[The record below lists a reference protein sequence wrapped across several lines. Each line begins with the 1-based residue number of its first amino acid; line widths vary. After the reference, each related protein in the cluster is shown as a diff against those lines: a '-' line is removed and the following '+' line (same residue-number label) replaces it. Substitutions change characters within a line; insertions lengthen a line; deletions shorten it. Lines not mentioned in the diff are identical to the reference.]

1 MTAATIRCGAYPKAV
16 DAYRNGFF
24 LSARRRRGCLRNR
37 PRGNL
42 SELLTCDDY
51 QALLTVRMNDR
62 TAGHSSLPSP
72 ESSGHRWSV
81 LGR

>member
-42 SELLTCDDY
+42 SELPTCDDY
-51 QALLTVRMNDR
+51 QVLQPDGRMIEPRAIARYQADNR
-62 TAGHSSLPSP
+62 AAIG
-72 ESSGHRWSV
+72 
-81 LGR
+81 GR